1 MPEKVLLFIDW
12 YLPGFKAGGPVSS
25 CANMIAALRN
35 EFEFFV
41 VTRNTEYCETTPYAE
56 ITPNQWVTRAKNEH
70 VMYLSN
76 VELNEKRIAQLIR
89 EFEGNIIYINGIYS
103 KYFSIFPLT
112 AAKSN
117 NKNFKII
124 VASRG
129 MLARSAIEVKQFKK
143 KVFLTLGKTL
153 GWYKGVIFH
162 ATNSKEERDIKNVFG
177 RKTLVKVAN
186 NISGL
191 KRLPEKSISKTK
203 NHLRLV
209 SIARIAPEKNLLFL
223 LIALK
228 KVQGIVL
235 LDLFGQIY
243 NEKYWE
249 ECKTIIAE
257 LPKNIKVNYS
267 GMVNPQDV
275 YTTIQ
280 KYHFLVLPSLGENFG
295 HVVAESF
302 IAGRPVLI
310 SNQTPWKDLKA
321 DNSGFDIPISNAGAW
336 TRTIDSISALN
347 QQEYEVF
354 LQGAVAKGN
363 FIANNNQPVDDHRK
377 LFLL

>member
-1 MPEKVLLFIDW
+1 MPKVLLFIDW

-25 CANMIAALRN
+25 CANMISALRN

-41 VTRNTEYCETTPYAE
+41 VTRDTEYCETAPYSG
-56 ITPNQWVTRAKNEH
+56 ITANQWVMRDKNEH
-70 VMYLSN
+70 VMYLSQ
-76 VELNEKRIAQLIR
+76 ETLTQKRIAQLIK
-89 EFEGNIIYINGIYS
+89 EFDGNIIYINGIYS
-103 KYFSIFPLT
+103 KFFSIFPLK
-112 AAKSN
+112 AAKRSN
-117 NKNFKII
+117 RDFKII

-162 ATNSKEERDIKNVFG
+162 ATNTKEERDIKNVFG
-177 RKTLVKVAN
+177 RNTIVKVAN

-191 KRLPEKSISKTK
+191 NRPPEKLISKTT

-209 SIARIAPEKNLLFL
+209 SVARIAPEKNLLFL
-223 LIALK
+223 LNTLK
-228 KVQGIVL
+228 GVQGIVL
-235 LDLFGQIY
+235 LDVFGQIY

-249 ECKTIIAE
+249 ECQAVIAA
-257 LPKNIKVNYS
+257 LPKNVKVNYN
-267 GMVNPQDV
+267 GLLQPENVCA
-275 YTTIQ
+275 TIQ

-295 HVVAESF
+295 HVIAESF
-302 IAGRPVLI
+302 IAGRPVLV
-310 SNQTPWKDLKA
+310 SNQTPWKDLKN
-321 DNSGFDIPISNAGAW
+321 DSSGFDLPLTNTGGWVKA
-336 TRTIDSISALN
+336 IDSIAALN
-347 QQEYEVF
+347 QQEFDV
-354 LQGAVAKGN
+354 LVKGAMAKGN

>member
-1 MPEKVLLFIDW
+1 MPKILLFIDW

-41 VTRNTEYCETTPYAE
+41 VTRNTEYCETKPYPE
-56 ITPNQWVTRAKNEH
+56 IPANEWLTRDKNEH

-76 VELNEKRIAQLIR
+76 DALNQKRIAQIVND
-89 EFEGNIIYINGIYS
+89 FEGNVIYINGIYS
-103 KYFSIFPLT
+103 KYFSISPLK
-112 AAKSN
+112 AAKKSK
-117 NKNFKII
+117 KNFKII

-129 MLARSAIEVKQFKK
+129 MLSRSAIEVKQFKK

-162 ATNSKEERDIKNVFG
+162 ATNTKEERDIKNVFG
-177 RKTLVKVAN
+177 RNTIVKVVN

-191 KRLPEKSISKTK
+191 NRPPEKLISKTT

-223 LIALK
+223 LIALQ
-228 KVQGIVL
+228 KVKGIVL

-249 ECKTIIAE
+249 ECKAAIGG
-257 LPKNIKVNYS
+257 LPKNVKVNYC
-267 GMVNPQDV
+267 GLVNPDNV
-275 YTTIQ
+275 GATIQ

-302 IAGRPVLI
+302 TAGRPVLI

-321 DNSGFDIPISNAGAW
+321 ENAGFDLPLSNSGVW
-336 TRTIDSISALN
+336 TRTIDSLSDLN
-347 QQEYEVF
+347 QLEFDVF
-354 LQGAVAKGN
+354 AQGAATKGN

>member
-1 MPEKVLLFIDW
+1 MPKVLLFIDW

-25 CANMIAALRN
+25 CANMISALRN

-41 VTRNTEYCETTPYAE
+41 VTRDTEYCETTPYSG
-56 ITPNQWVTRAKNEH
+56 ITPNQWLTRDKNEH

-76 VELNEKRIAQLIR
+76 DALTQKSIAQIIK
-89 EFEGNIIYINGIYS
+89 EFDGNIIYINGIYS
-103 KYFSIFPLT
+103 KFFSIYPLKV
-112 AAKSN
+112 AKSS
-117 NKNFKII
+117 KRNFKII

-129 MLARSAIEVKQFKK
+129 MLASSAIGVKQFKK

-162 ATNSKEERDIKNVFG
+162 ATNSIEEQDVKNVFG
-177 RKTLVKVAN
+177 SKTIVKVAN

-191 KRLPEKSISKTK
+191 NRTPEKTISKTT

-223 LIALK
+223 LSTLK
-228 KVQGIVL
+228 SVQGIVL

-249 ECKTIIAE
+249 ECQAVIAA
-257 LPKNIKVNYS
+257 LPKNIKVNYN
-267 GMVNPQDV
+267 GLVKPDLVCN
-275 YTTIQ
+275 TIQ

-302 IAGRPVLI
+302 TAGRPVLI
-310 SNQTPWKDLKA
+310 SNQTPWKGLTT
-321 DNSGFDIPISNAGAW
+321 DNAGFDLTLDNAGVW
-336 TRTIDSISALN
+336 VHTINSMVALN
-347 QQEYEVF
+347 QQEYDV
-354 LQGAVAKGN
+354 LVQGAVAKGT

>member
-1 MPEKVLLFIDW
+1 MPKVLLFIDW

-35 EFEFFV
+35 EFEFFI
-41 VTRNTEYCETTPYAE
+41 VTRNTEYCETVPYPD
-56 ITPNQWVTRAKNEH
+56 IQPNQWVTRDVNEH

-76 VELNEKRIAQLIR
+76 EELTQKRIAQLIR
-89 EFEGNIIYINGIYS
+89 EFDGNTIYINGIYS
-103 KYFSIFPLT
+103 KYFSIFPLK
-112 AAKSN
+112 AAKSS
-117 NKNFKII
+117 KKDFKII

-153 GWYKGVIFH
+153 GWYNGVIFH

-177 RKTLVKVAN
+177 RKTIVKVAN

-191 KRLPEKSISKTK
+191 FSLPEKSISKTS

-223 LIALK
+223 LIALQ
-228 KVQGIVL
+228 KVKGIVL

-249 ECKTIIAE
+249 ECKAIIAD
-257 LPKNIKVNYS
+257 LPKNIKVNYM
-267 GMVNPQDV
+267 GMVNPDKV
-275 YTTIQ
+275 GVTIQ

-295 HVVAESF
+295 HVVSESF

-321 DNSGFDIPISNAGAW
+321 ENAGFDLPLNNAGVWA
-336 TRTIDSISALN
+336 RTIDVLSDMS
-347 QQEYEVF
+347 QQEYDV
-354 LQGAVAKGN
+354 LLKGATTKGN
-363 FIANNNQPVDDHRK
+363 FITNNKQPVDDHRK

>member
-1 MPEKVLLFIDW
+1 MPKILLFIDW

-41 VTRNTEYCETTPYAE
+41 VTRNTEYCETTPYPE
-56 ITPNQWVTRAKNEH
+56 IPANEWVTRDKNEH

-76 VELNEKRIAQLIR
+76 DALNQRRVTQLIK
-89 EFEGNIIYINGIYS
+89 EFDGNIIYINGIYS
-103 KYFSIFPLT
+103 KYFSVFPLK
-112 AAKSN
+112 AAK
-117 NKNFKII
+117 KIKKDFKII

-129 MLARSAIEVKQFKK
+129 MLSRSAIEVKQIKK
-143 KVFLTLGKTL
+143 KVFLALGKTF
-153 GWYKGVIFH
+153 GWYSGVIFH
-162 ATNSKEERDIKNVFG
+162 ATNVKEEKDIKSVFG
-177 RKTLVKVAN
+177 PKTMVQIAN

-191 KRLPEKSISKTK
+191 SQLPANSISKTT

-223 LIALK
+223 LRALQ
-228 KVQGIVL
+228 KVKGIVL

-249 ECKTIIAE
+249 ECKVVLAA
-257 LPKNIKVNYS
+257 LPKNVKVNYC
-267 GMVNPQDV
+267 GMVNPDNV
-275 YTTIQ
+275 GSTIQ

-295 HVVAESF
+295 HVVSESF
-302 IAGRPVLI
+302 TAGRPVLI

-321 DNSGFDIPISNAGAW
+321 ENAGFDLPLINAGVW
-336 TRTIDSISALN
+336 TRTIDSLSDLN
-347 QQEYEVF
+347 QQEFDVF
-354 LQGAVAKGN
+354 AQGAATKGN